1 MTTREAT
8 RTVASKNLPL
18 RRPAMRPKTMP
29 KTASKI
35 SAMMASR
42 AVTGKTSPSTAAM
55 GRPEKSWPRS
65 NVKMLLR

>member
-1 MTTREAT
+1 
-8 RTVASKNLPL
+8 
-18 RRPAMRPKTMP
+18 MP

-42 AVTGKTSPSTAAM
+42 AVTGKTSPSTAAI

-65 NVKMLLR
+65 KVKMLLR